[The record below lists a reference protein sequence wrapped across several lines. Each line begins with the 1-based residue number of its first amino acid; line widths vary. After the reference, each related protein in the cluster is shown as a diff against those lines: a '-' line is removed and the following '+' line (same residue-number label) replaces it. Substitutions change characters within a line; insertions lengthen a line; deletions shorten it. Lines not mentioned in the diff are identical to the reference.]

1 MRDPEGARF
10 LFRMAKASRKYH
22 AGLAAITQDA
32 EDVLSTDLGR
42 AVIANSATQIL
53 LRQSPQAITK
63 VAAEF
68 RLSRRGTSPAPVGGQ
83 GDRAPGRRPLRASL
97 LRSPGVT
104 GRKRLVHVLPGRD
117 RPPASPPAARRSR
130 RPAAARRRR

>member
-10 LFRMAKASRKYH
+10 LFRMAKASRKHH

-32 EDVLSTDLGR
+32 EDVLAADLGR

-53 LRQSPQAITK
+53 LRQSPQAISK

-68 RLSRRGTSPAPVGGQ
+68 RLSAGRALSAPVGGA
-83 GDRAPGRRPLRASL
+83 GNRPAGGRPVRAGLFRGTGLA
-97 LRSPGVT
+97 
-104 GRKRLVHVLPGRD
+104 GRKLVVYQ
-117 RPPASPPAARRSR
+117 
-130 RPAAARRRR
+130 